1 MNEKIYVAPEAV
13 VVEFDEKDLLA
24 LSLGDGTVEKDN
36 TTVKPW

>member
-24 LSLGDGTVEKDN
+24 LSLGGSSDNDN
-36 TTVKPW
+36 TTEKEW

>member
-24 LSLGDGTVEKDN
+24 LSLGDSANEKDN
-36 TTVKPW
+36 TAEKDW